1 VTGTMS
7 HPKIDAARARAAL
20 DRARE
25 VSRDEE
31 RKREVGRRSAA
42 ERAGPVDAARS
53 RSTCSVYCWLSRSG
67 GWIIST
73 FEIPPWFTQ
82 SWARS

>member
-1 VTGTMS
+1 MR

-42 ERAGPVDAARS
+42 ERAGPV
-53 RSTCSVYCWLSRSG
+53 
-67 GWIIST
+67 
-73 FEIPPWFTQ
+73 
-82 SWARS
+82 